1 MGESQA
7 RIPIVV
13 KIAGVGESPGELNRL
28 TAPLTVG
35 DILKMLPINGRTVPA
50 QGCVSILLGLKRGTE
65 KAVTQVEEGTIVY
78 WPRAG
83 SLCIYPEAAK
93 TYGPVNK
100 IGKVTGSLEIF
111 RNLKSGS
118 RIIIAAV

>member
-7 RIPIVV
+7 RVPIVV
-13 KIAGVGESPGELNRL
+13 KIAGVGEAPGELNRL

-35 DILKMLPINGRTVPA
+35 DILKMLPINGRTVSA